1 MMKTI
6 PIILILIS
14 LFASRTEAQNKISSS
29 VLGNGGTTIS
39 GNNNR
44 IAGTLGQSLIGVS
57 SNANNT
63 SNAGFWYQTADFV
76 TSVELIETDLLPGE
90 FRLEQNYPNPFN
102 PSTTIQF
109 AVPFQSKVKITL
121 FDLLG
126 REVTTFVDEE
136 YKPGEYKL
144 VFEAEGL
151 ASGIYFYRIA
161 ATTTAGQAKAF
172 VQIKKLTL
180 LK

>member
-1 MMKTI
+1 MA
-6 PIILILIS
+6 P
-14 LFASRTEAQNKISSS
+14 
-29 VLGNGGTTIS
+29 
-39 GNNNR
+39 
-44 IAGTLGQSLIGVS
+44 
-57 SNANNT
+57 
-63 SNAGFWYQTADFV
+63 FV
-76 TSVELIETDLLPGE
+76 TSVATSDPSLPPRFEL
-90 FRLEQNYPNPFN
+90 FNAYPNPFN

-109 AVPFQSKVKITL
+109 AVPFQSKVTIKL

-126 REVTTFVDEE
+126 REVTTFIDEE
-136 YKPGEYKL
+136 HKPGEYKL

-172 VQIKKLTL
+172 VQTKKLTL